1 MIKVLIADSSELVRI
16 GLRSAFANTKN
27 IEVVGEAHFG
37 KELSEKISAS
47 HPDVVVIDYTS
58 SDFNLDVIPDAIQNN
73 KQVKF
78 VAITHVHTGNSI
90 INAIKS
96 GIISHVKKDCGIEEI
111 VDSVIETSKGNKF
124 FCGTLLDIIKKE
136 SIDIE
141 KISSDTLTCAPVVLS
156 ERELEIISL
165 IADGYTNQQVAEK
178 LFLSAHTVNTHRKN
192 IMSKL
197 GVNNTAG
204 IVMYAVKANLV
215 SPNKYLFSAQ
225 V

>member
-1 MIKVLIADSSELVRI
+1 MVNVLIADSSELVRI
-16 GLRSAFANTKN
+16 GLKSVFAERAN
-27 IEVVGEAHFG
+27 IKVVGEVYSG
-37 KELSEKISAS
+37 KELSSKISTTR
-47 HPDVVVIDYTS
+47 PDVVVIDYTS
-58 SDFNLDVIPDAIQNN
+58 SDFNLDVIPEAIQNN
-73 KQVKF
+73 KHVKF
-78 VAITHVHTGNSI
+78 VAITHIHTGNSI

-96 GIISHVKKDCGIEEI
+96 GIISHIKKDCGIDEI
-111 VDSVIETSKGNKF
+111 VDAVIETSKGNKF

-136 SIDIE
+136 SINIE
-141 KISSDTLTCAPVVLS
+141 KLSSETLTCAPVVLS

-178 LFLSAHTVNTHRKN
+178 LFLSAHTINTHRKN
-192 IMSKL
+192 IMAKL

-204 IVMYAVKANLV
+204 IVMYAVKAQLV

>member
-16 GLRSAFANTKN
+16 GLRSVFANTKN
-27 IEVVGEAHFG
+27 IEVVGEAILG
-37 KELSEKISAS
+37 SELSSKINSC

-58 SDFNLDVIPDAIQNN
+58 ADFNLDVIPDAIQNN
-73 KQVKF
+73 KDVKF
-78 VAITHVHTGNSI
+78 VAITHIHTGNSI

-141 KISSDTLTCAPVVLS
+141 KISTDNLTCAPVVLS

>member
-16 GLRSAFANTKN
+16 GLRSVFANTKKIN
-27 IEVVGEAHFG
+27 VVGEAHFG
-37 KELSEKISAS
+37 KELSEKIAAS
-47 HPDVVVIDYTS
+47 NPDVVVIDYTS
-58 SDFNLDVIPDAIQNN
+58 TDFNLDVIPEAIQNN

-141 KISSDTLTCAPVVLS
+141 KVATDTLTCAPVILS

-192 IMSKL
+192 IMQKL

>member
-16 GLRSAFANTKN
+16 GLKSVFANTKN
-27 IEVVGEAHFG
+27 IRVVGEAHFG

-58 SDFNLDVIPDAIQNN
+58 ADFNLDVIPEAIQNN

-141 KISSDTLTCAPVVLS
+141 KISTDTLTCAPVVLS

-225 V
+225 A